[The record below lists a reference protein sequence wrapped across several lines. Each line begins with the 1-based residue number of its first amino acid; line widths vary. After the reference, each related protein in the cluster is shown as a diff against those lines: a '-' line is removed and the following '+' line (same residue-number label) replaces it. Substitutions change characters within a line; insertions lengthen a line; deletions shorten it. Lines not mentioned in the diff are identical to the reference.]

1 MASVNSTHLS
11 VADYLEHKAA
21 EWIWIVV
28 SPILMIVGTIGNLM
42 SILVLTRS
50 NMRKSR
56 VSIYLTV
63 LSSCDILVLY
73 TGLLR
78 QVIMYHTNFDVRT
91 LSDLSCKINTWMVYF
106 TLDFS
111 VWILVA
117 VTVERIVSVW
127 FPHHVRHTCTVK
139 SSTVTLVI
147 IAMVLLAIN
156 SHF

>member
-1 MASVNSTHLS
+1 
-11 VADYLEHKAA
+11 
-21 EWIWIVV
+21 
-28 SPILMIVGTIGNLM
+28 PILINIGTIGNLM

-78 QVIMYHTNFDVRT
+78 QVIMYHTNSDVRI
-91 LSDLSCKINTWMVYF
+91 LSDFSCKINTV
-106 TLDFS
+106 DFS

-147 IAMVLLAIN
+147 ISMV
-156 SHF
+156 